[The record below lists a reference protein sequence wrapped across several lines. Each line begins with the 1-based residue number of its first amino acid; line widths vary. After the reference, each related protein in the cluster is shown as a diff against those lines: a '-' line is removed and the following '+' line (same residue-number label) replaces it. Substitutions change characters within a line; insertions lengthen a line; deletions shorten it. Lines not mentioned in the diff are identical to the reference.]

1 MNVGKAIAM
10 VVFNFIKK
18 MAKIFVN
25 SKSYSGLNVSIQNGK
40 VFIDGQLIHC
50 DDKIINI
57 TVQGDIDRLDVDAC
71 NDINVT
77 GNVGEI
83 NTKSGDV
90 EVSGSVAGSVK
101 STSGDIKCGSV
112 SGNVTTKSGDI
123 KHK

>member
-1 MNVGKAIAM
+1 MEVLNI
-10 VVFNFIKK
+10 FRK

-25 SKSYSGLNVSIQNGK
+25 SKSYSGINVSIQNGR

-57 TVQGDIDRLDVDAC
+57 TVQGDIERLDVDAC

-77 GNVGEI
+77 GDVGEI

-90 EVSGSVAGSVK
+90 QVSGSVTGSVRA
-101 STSGDIKCGSV
+101 TSGDIKCGSV
-112 SGNVTTKSGDI
+112 GGSVTTKSGDI
-123 KHK
+123 KHR